1 MSEFKNDGVHVQEYE
16 YDFAVDGAL
25 AAAYDLSAKAGA
37 KVLPQGAF
45 VKAVHYSV
53 ENAIVGS
60 SSTMAVGNTTSATT
74 YEAATAEA
82 TLIAD
87 YAIDT
92 GTTPFMVNSAGDADF
107 IVTIGTATLTSGKV
121 KFWVEYFLR

>member
-1 MSEFKNDGVHVQEYE
+1 MSDFRNDGLQVQEYE
-16 YDFAVDGAL
+16 YDFAVDGGAV
-25 AAAYDLSAKAGA
+25 ATIDLSAKAGSR
-37 KVLPQGAF
+37 VLPQGAV

-53 ENAIVGS
+53 ETAIVGT
-60 SSTMAVGNTTSATT
+60 SSTLAVGNTTSTTT

-87 YAIDT
+87 YSIDT
-92 GTTPFMVNSAGDADF
+92 GTTAFIVNSANDADF
-107 IVTIGTATLTSGKV
+107 TVTIGTAVLTAGKV

>member
-1 MSEFKNDGVHVQEYE
+1 MSDFKNDGLQVQEYE
-16 YDFAVDGAL
+16 YDFAVDGGLVSAI
-25 AAAYDLSAKAGA
+25 DLSAKAGSRL
-37 KVLPQGAF
+37 LPLGAM

-53 ENAIVGS
+53 ENAVVGS
-60 SSTMAVGNTTSATT
+60 TSTLAAGNTTSATT

-92 GTTPFMVNSAGDADF
+92 GTTPFMVNSAGDQDF
-107 IVTIGTATLTSGKV
+107 IVTIGTGALTAGKV
-121 KFWVEYFLR
+121 KFWVEYFVR

>member
-1 MSEFKNDGVHVQEYE
+1 MSDFKNDGLQVQEYE
-16 YDFAVDGAL
+16 YDFAVDGGLVSAI
-25 AAAYDLSAKAGA
+25 DLSAKAGSR
-37 KVLPQGAF
+37 VLPQGAF

-53 ENAIVGS
+53 ETAIVGT
-60 SSTMAVGNTTSATT
+60 SSTLAAGNTTSATV

-107 IVTIGTATLTSGKV
+107 LVTIGTAALTAGKV
-121 KFWVEYFLR
+121 KYYVEYYVR

>member
-16 YDFAVDGAL
+16 YDFAVDGGAIS
-25 AAAYDLSAKAGA
+25 AIDLSAKVGA

-60 SSTMAVGNTTSATT
+60 SSTFAVGNTTSATT

-107 IVTIGTATLTSGKV
+107 LVTIAVGALTAGKV
-121 KFWVEYFLR
+121 KFFVEYFVR